1 MISLPVTVLPV
12 NAILL
17 TWRQDANGCSRMEG
31 KFGFLLQIS
40 KWNCPKYFGT
50 WTCYIWLQYCWTGEL
65 GSRDEKSAILV
76 GTGFP
81 THVLERAQPY
91 MGMPGRTNVVVYL
104 ASNFVAYFNTWEV
117 ANA

>member
-1 MISLPVTVLPV
+1 MPMDVLEWKANSVFFCRSASGTAPSILALRPAISGFNTAGL
-12 NAILL
+12 
-17 TWRQDANGCSRMEG
+17 G
-31 KFGFLLQIS
+31 K
-40 KWNCPKYFGT
+40 
-50 WTCYIWLQYCWTGEL
+50 L